1 MLLVLLTPATAG
13 TGELLVD
20 DAAEVVSSDVEDR
33 VRGRSSRVGEEGR
46 GTRREGGEECIEVGA
61 SRGFSE
67 RVRRRGTPRGM
78 REGDGEGVRARSS
91 DARGG
96 KESGTRCESK
106 STKRVSSCFA
116 KGLSSFLGRSH
127 AIVTLLT
134 LSFVPLRDLLPSLLR
149 KVLAFPLPTF
159 TLAQEIC

>member
-1 MLLVLLTPATAG
+1 VLLVLLTPATAG
-13 TGELLVD
+13 AGELLADV
-20 DAAEVVSSDVEDR
+20 AELVSSDVEDR

-61 SRGFSE
+61 SRGFSD
-67 RVRRRGTPRGM
+67 RVRRSGTPRGI

-149 KVLAFPLPTF
+149 KILASPLPTF
-159 TLAQEIC
+159 TLAQETC